1 MNCDT
6 ENVFVMT
13 LTQRVEDGSRPSS
26 EMDRQLTRELG
37 DLSTSAP
44 FQPTGPG
51 EVRGL
56 TEDPEAAVSVTML
69 ALRDGRYAV
78 AIGVGEVFLT
88 RVTDPQGRLAV
99 AADGAGMLYGHEAAA
114 TVRGIDRVA
123 VRVCAADQQSA
134 AEAQAVLKLVGRIVS
149 VRSEAEWRVVDLLT
163 PGARGQQ
170 KDVAAQLGITPQAVS
185 KAVVRSLWHEEW
197 DARPAAATLLRRC
210 AEHF

>member
-1 MNCDT
+1 
-6 ENVFVMT
+6 MT
-13 LTQRVEDGSRPSS
+13 LTQRVEDSSRPST
-26 EMDRQLTRELG
+26 EMDRDIARELS
-37 DLSTSAP
+37 DLDTSAP

-56 TEDPEAAVSVTML
+56 TEDPDAAVSAAMI
-69 ALRDGRYAV
+69 ALREDRYAV

-88 RVTDPQGRLAV
+88 RVTDPEGRLAV

-114 TVRGIDRVA
+114 TQRLNERVA

-170 KDVAAQLGITPQAVS
+170 KDVAARLGITPQAVS

-197 DARPAAATLLRRC
+197 DARPAAATLLQRC
-210 AEHF
+210 AEQF

>member
-1 MNCDT
+1 
-6 ENVFVMT
+6 MT

-56 TEDPEAAVSVTML
+56 TEDPEAAVSATMI

-114 TVRGIDRVA
+114 TVRGIDRVG

-134 AEAQAVLKLVGRIVS
+134 VEAQAVLKLVGRIVS

-210 AEHF
+210 AERF

>member
-1 MNCDT
+1 
-6 ENVFVMT
+6 MT
-13 LTQRVEDGSRPSS
+13 LTQRVEDSFRPSTD
-26 EMDRQLTRELG
+26 MDHELTRELS
-37 DLSTSAP
+37 DLDTSAP

-56 TEDPEAAVSVTML
+56 TEDPHTAVSAAMI
-69 ALRDGRYAV
+69 ALREGRYAV

-88 RVTDPQGRLAV
+88 RVTGPEGRLAV

-114 TVRGIDRVA
+114 TQRLNERVA

-149 VRSEAEWRVVDLLT
+149 VRSDAEWRVVDLLT

-170 KDVAAQLGITPQAVS
+170 KDVAAQLRITPQAVS

-197 DARPAAATLLRRC
+197 EARPAAATLLQRC
-210 AEHF
+210 AEQF

>member
-1 MNCDT
+1 
-6 ENVFVMT
+6 MT

-56 TEDPEAAVSVTML
+56 TEDPEAAVSATML

-114 TVRGIDRVA
+114 TVLFAPGGVATLIDRLRTA
-123 VRVCAADQQSA
+123 IATARFTSPMKSQSA
-134 AEAQAVLKLVGRIVS
+134 
-149 VRSEAEWRVVDLLT
+149 T
-163 PGARGQQ
+163 P
-170 KDVAAQLGITPQAVS
+170 V
-185 KAVVRSLWHEEW
+185 
-197 DARPAAATLLRRC
+197 
-210 AEHF
+210 

>member
-1 MNCDT
+1 
-6 ENVFVMT
+6 MT
-13 LTQRVEDGSRPSS
+13 LTQRVADRSRPSS
-26 EMDRQLTRELG
+26 ELDRQLTRELG
-37 DLSTSAP
+37 DLTTSAP

-56 TEDPEAAVSVTML
+56 TEDPEAAVSATMI
-69 ALRDGRYAV
+69 ALRDDRYAV

-99 AADGAGMLYGHEAAA
+99 AADGAGMHYGHEAAA
-114 TVRGIDRVA
+114 IGRSIERVA

-149 VRSEAEWRVVDLLT
+149 VRSEAEWRVVDLLI

-185 KAVVRSLWHEEW
+185 KAVMRSLWHEEW
-197 DARPAAATLLRRC
+197 DARPAAATLLQRC

>member
-1 MNCDT
+1 
-6 ENVFVMT
+6 MT
-13 LTQRVEDGSRPSS
+13 LTQRVADGSRPSA
-26 EMDRQLTRELG
+26 EMDRQLTRELAH
-37 DLSTSAP
+37 LSTSAP

-56 TEDPEAAVSVTML
+56 TEDPEAAVSAAMI

-78 AIGVGEVFLT
+78 AIGVGAVFLT

-114 TVRGIDRVA
+114 TVRGTERVA

-149 VRSEAEWRVVDLLT
+149 VRSEAEWRVVDLMT

-170 KDVAAQLGITPQAVS
+170 KDVALQLGITPQAVS

-197 DARPAAATLLRRC
+197 DARPAAATLLRYC
-210 AEHF
+210 AEPF